1 MSKTV
6 NAVRRAVK
14 AGLKAASGVPSPEK
28 FRAGGKTIIC
38 THCGSDD
45 FEPYGPLGATF
56 GGYALECSKC
66 SHIEYFGKRP
76 KEVEDGA

>member
-14 AGLKAASGVPSPEK
+14 VGFKAASGVPSPEK
-28 FRAGGKTIIC
+28 FRAGGKTVVC
-38 THCGSDD
+38 NHCGGDS
-45 FEPYGPLGATF
+45 FERYGPLGATF
-56 GGYALECSKC
+56 GGYGLECSKR

-76 KEVEDGA
+76 KEVDDAA